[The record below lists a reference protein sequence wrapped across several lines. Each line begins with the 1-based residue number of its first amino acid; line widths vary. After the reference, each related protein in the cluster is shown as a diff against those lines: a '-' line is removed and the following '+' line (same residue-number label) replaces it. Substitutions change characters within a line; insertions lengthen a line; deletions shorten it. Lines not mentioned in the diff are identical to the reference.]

1 MGQNFAE
8 SVLQTVVDIREKNKP
23 IPFSKLKINAKW
35 FPNADLRKKWTSYMS
50 SVKNAASNN
59 RRDTQKKGSEELT
72 RVQDKVVEMFEET
85 PKELTQTLD
94 NLVK

>member
-1 MGQNFAE
+1 MPNGSQM
-8 SVLQTVVDIREKNKP
+8 QIR
-23 IPFSKLKINAKW
+23 KIICCKSNATNHTDHRRTL
-35 FPNADLRKKWTSYMS
+35 FEVRKKWTSYMS

-59 RRDTQKKGSEELT
+59 RRDRQKKGSEELT

>member
-1 MGQNFAE
+1 M
-8 SVLQTVVDIREKNKP
+8 R
-23 IPFSKLKINAKW
+23 KIIFCKGNATNYTDHKRTL
-35 FPNADLRKKWTSYMS
+35 FEVKKKWTTYMS

-59 RRDTQKKGSEELT
+59 RRETQTKGSEELT
-72 RVQDKVVEMFEET
+72 RAQDKVVEMFEET